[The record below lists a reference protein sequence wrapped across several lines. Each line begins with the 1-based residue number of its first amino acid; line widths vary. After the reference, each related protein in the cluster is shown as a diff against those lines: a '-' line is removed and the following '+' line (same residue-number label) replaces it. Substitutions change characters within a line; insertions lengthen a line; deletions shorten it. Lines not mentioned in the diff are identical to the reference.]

1 MWESSIWED
10 ISRYGLCLPF
20 LQMDNKLQHN
30 NSVLKLHMTFV
41 ADTNDSK
48 KEDLTFTRGTL
59 CSNATTIANFTQWNK
74 LQD

>member
-1 MWESSIWED
+1 
-10 ISRYGLCLPF
+10 
-20 LQMDNKLQHN
+20 MDNKLQHN

-48 KEDLTFTRGTL
+48 KEDLLFTRGTL
-59 CSNATTIANFTQWNK
+59 CSNATTTANFAQWNK